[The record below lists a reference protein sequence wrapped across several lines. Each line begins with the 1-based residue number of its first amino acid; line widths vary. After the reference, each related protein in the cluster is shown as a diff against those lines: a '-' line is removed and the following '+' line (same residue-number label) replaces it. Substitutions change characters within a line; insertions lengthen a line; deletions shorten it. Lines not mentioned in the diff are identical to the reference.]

1 MFDAPKYGVIST
13 NLKYRLE
20 KDLITEKNNLRGEGK
35 DDGSTM
41 IPVFN
46 AAVKSCKS
54 INSTSCNRK

>member
-1 MFDAPKYGVIST
+1 VRSEKVKMFDAPKYGVIST

-41 IPVFN
+41 IPF
-46 AAVKSCKS
+46 SMPP
-54 INSTSCNRK
+54 